1 LATSK
6 RVWAL
11 TVLALLVATA
21 IMMIQRQQTYAN
33 LPSTHSDPAN
43 IIPRQQVMVTD
54 DLSTFHAPG
63 CKYIQGKHPHAM
75 DAAQAVAYGYT
86 PCVRCDEMDT
96 STLAQSDRHWKSSTH
111 RMKLLV

>member
-1 LATSK
+1 MSR

-33 LPSTHSDPAN
+33 LRSTHSILRISSRAS
-43 IIPRQQVMVTD
+43 QVIVTD
-54 DLSTFHAPG
+54 DGSTFHTPG

-86 PCVRCDEMDT
+86 PCVRCMRW
-96 STLAQSDRHWKSSTH
+96 TLARWLAGPALEIQHSS
-111 RMKLLV
+111 MKLLV